1 MDQAS
6 GRGPSSWLT
15 AIPINARYGFTL
27 HKQALQD
34 SSCIRYGWQPT
45 RPPFYYPCG
54 VAFSVNHAL
63 SCPKGALPSIRHD
76 RIKDITAQLLI
87 EVCPNVAIEPT
98 LQPLTRERFSLRSTN
113 VENKARLDIKS
124 QEFWNKSRSSTFF
137 DVRLSIPLHP
147 STTNQQQQLATGSTK
162 WKSGVSMREGY

>member
-1 MDQAS
+1 MRGRHPLPSMDSPYTNRLPGMPCAS
-6 GRGPSSWLT
+6 CEVDGQPRLPSHCS
-15 AIPINARYGFTL
+15 
-27 HKQALQD
+27 
-34 SSCIRYGWQPT
+34 
-45 RPPFYYPCG
+45 CG

-162 WKSGVSMREGY
+162 WKSGVNT